1 MRVTQS
7 MYYDNL
13 YGTNNSK
20 LNKQLF
26 DVNKQIA
33 SGLKIQYASDDVGV
47 FTETMRL
54 DNELSSLGQVLKSTE
69 NGYKIS
75 DQTDVTLNQFTDTMN
90 RMRTLV
96 IQASNGTQSETS
108 IDAIVGELVGV
119 KENLKNLANTSIN
132 GQFLFSGSMIDT
144 KPISESGVYQGN
156 DVSRD
161 ALLGS
166 NNQQQYNLT
175 GADFFLGEEDSVK
188 RSITSNVVNSN
199 LLLSNTALQAS
210 PADAEPLSESS
221 TIRSL
226 MGDTDNTVDAL
237 DKHYFYLRGTAS
249 DGNTFKEKIAMNDG
263 QKVSELLESIGTA
276 FGNTG
281 NVNVVNVSMNDSG
294 QIVVEDKL
302 NGSSKLDFHLV
313 GAVDYAN
320 PADPTTG
327 RADVDDLDDLDGAV
341 TDFSSATAADFFV
354 KEFVR
359 SNMTSSAGGGVAADV
374 VTSLQGVVH
383 DRTEFSINGAT
394 LSSNVPQIEKG
405 TNAFATASTKLSEVA
420 DIRNEVLPAT
430 IPKTYTSTLD
440 GTSFKLA
447 GLDVSGNTYNA
458 TIDLASFTGAGTG
471 SSFTIGGTSYDIFNM
486 KDPRTAVDAD
496 EVTYQQ
502 LMDVINMVVTNN
514 LPSGTSA
521 TDYDG
526 AIYTSNNSANTSLS
540 YDGKIEFKDLSG
552 SSTKAT
558 MALYDSNSNDFTADA
573 NGVRTAS
580 VMAFNAN
587 DALTISDPKTD
598 FFKAIDD
605 IIMAVESYNLHPDA
619 NSSDVR
625 NVGMGNALAM
635 VDDLMNHTDRVH
647 AKVGAQSN
655 ALTSAME
662 RTSLLEISTITLR
675 SSVIDTDLAES
686 SMRLSQLTLN
696 YQAMLST
703 VGKVSQL
710 SLVNYL

>member
-54 DNELSSLGQVLKSTE
+54 DNELSTIGQVLKSTE
-69 NGYKIS
+69 SGYKIS

-108 IDAIVGELVGV
+108 IDAIVGELEGV

-156 DVSRD
+156 DVSRN

-188 RSITSNVVNSN
+188 RNITSNVVNRD
-199 LLLSNTALQAS
+199 LLSN
-210 PADAEPLSESS
+210 EPLSESS

-237 DKHYFYLRGTAS
+237 NKHYFYLRGTAS

-263 QKVSELLESIGTA
+263 QKVSELLEAIGTA

-383 DRTEFSINGAT
+383 DRTEFSVNGAT
-394 LSSNVPQIEKG
+394 LSSSVPQIEKG

-430 IPKTYTSTLD
+430 IPKTYTNTLD

-447 GLDVSGNTYNA
+447 GLDVSGNAYNA

-471 SSFTIGGTSYDIFNM
+471 STFTIGGTSYDIFNM

-502 LMDVINMVVTNN
+502 LMDVINMVVTDK
-514 LPSGTSA
+514 LPSGASA

-540 YDGKIEFKDLSG
+540 YDGKIEFKDLSS

-587 DALTISDPKTD
+587 DALTIRDPKTD
-598 FFKAIDD
+598 FFKTIDD

-635 VDDLMNHTDRVH
+635 VDDLMNHTNRVH

-655 ALTSAME
+655 ALTNAME
-662 RTSLLEISTITLR
+662 RTSLLEISTMTLR